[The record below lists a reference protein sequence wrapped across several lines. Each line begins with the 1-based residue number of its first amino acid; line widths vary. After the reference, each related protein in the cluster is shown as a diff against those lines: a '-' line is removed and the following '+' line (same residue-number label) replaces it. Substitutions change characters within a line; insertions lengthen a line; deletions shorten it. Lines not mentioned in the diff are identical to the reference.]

1 MSAAA
6 GQVQQLQR
14 QQRLP
19 QQLGGAR
26 HFCSCTA
33 ELLSMLFACVTGGTC
48 SAPGKSAERPVKSTA
63 DAGVHVILL
72 SSNVK
77 ISETDFRDS
86 GTARW

>member
-14 QQRLP
+14 QQRLA

-26 HFCSCTA
+26 HFCRCTA
-33 ELLSMLFACVTGGTC
+33 ELLSMLLACGTGGIC
-48 SAPGKSAERPVKSTA
+48 SARGQSAEHPIKSAA
-63 DAGVHVILL
+63 DAGVQVILP

-77 ISETDFRDS
+77 MSQTV
-86 GTARW
+86 AQ